1 MEKGN
6 EIILYQP
13 DSTISLEVR
22 VEDETVWLTQQQMA
36 ELFQATKQNI
46 SLHIRNIFKEG
57 ELEANSVVKES
68 LTTASDGK
76 KYKTRFYNLDV
87 IISVGYRIKS
97 KRGTD
102 FRIWSTKVLKDYM
115 LKGYAIHQ
123 RFERLEYRM
132 AKTEEQLD
140 LIVRSTLPPAEGI
153 FFNGEIFDAYTWL
166 NARIAEAQKRIIVID
181 PYADLTILQQ
191 LTRRKENVECKV
203 HTSSKNKLINLDIKK
218 FNSQYPN
225 IYLKK
230 NYSGH
235 DRFLIIDDTLYHV
248 GGSMKDLGNRLMAYS
263 ILHSITV
270 DELLS
275 KIDVGD
281 GNPDEGGRTSRT
293 DF

>member
-1 MEKGN
+1 MEKDN

-13 DSTISLEVR
+13 DFSISLEVR

-36 ELFQATKQNI
+36 VLFQTTRNNI
-46 SLHIRNIFKEG
+46 TLHIRNIFKEG

-102 FRIWSTKVLKDYM
+102 FRIWATKILKDYM
-115 LKGYAIHQ
+115 LKGYAVHQ

-140 LIVRSTLPPAEGI
+140 LIVRTSLPPSEGI
-153 FFNGEIFDAYTWL
+153 FFNGEIFVAYKWL
-166 NARIAEAQKRIIVID
+166 NARIAEAQKRVIVID

-191 LTRRKENVECKV
+191 LTRRNENVECKV
-203 HTSSKNKLINLDIKK
+203 YTSSKNKLINLTWPEKR
-218 FNSQYPN
+218 N
-225 IYLKK
+225 
-230 NYSGH
+230 
-235 DRFLIIDDTLYHV
+235 
-248 GGSMKDLGNRLMAYS
+248 
-263 ILHSITV
+263 
-270 DELLS
+270 
-275 KIDVGD
+275 
-281 GNPDEGGRTSRT
+281 
-293 DF
+293 

>member
-1 MEKGN
+1 MANEN
-6 EIILYQP
+6 HEIILYRP
-13 DSTISLEVR
+13 DSTVYLEVR

-36 ELFQATKQNI
+36 ELFQGTKQNI

-57 ELEANSVVKES
+57 ELEAKSVVKES

-102 FRIWSTKVLKDYM
+102 FRIWATKVLKDYM

-140 LIVRSTLPPAEGI
+140 LIVRTSLPPSEGI

-166 NARIAEAQKRIIVID
+166 NARIAEAQKRIFVID

-191 LTRRKENVECKV
+191 LTRRKENVECRV
-203 HTSSKNKLINLDIKK
+203 YTSSKNKLINLDIKK
-218 FNSQYPN
+218 FNSQYPK
-225 IYLKK
+225 IQLKQ
-230 NYSGH
+230 NFSGH
-235 DRFLIIDDTLYHV
+235 DRFLIIDDTIYHV
-248 GGSMKDLGNRLMAYS
+248 GGSMKDLGNRLIAYS

-270 DELLS
+270 EELVS
-275 KIDVGD
+275 KID
-281 GNPDEGGRTSRT
+281 EGM
-293 DF
+293 